1 MLSLIILIRLID
13 LYAINGEISTGIVK
27 RSLKTTENNNKKH
40 NKIIMPARIKLNSVE
55 TWISKVLTYSKEDIK
70 MKKSLKCDS
79 EKKDD

>member
-1 MLSLIILIRLID
+1 MIILIRLID